1 VRVARI
7 SASSR
12 VQSLPRTSPKTR
24 SQQKKSWSEEVSPS
38 PPQGI
43 LSPCFE
49 LPSSH
54 QASGIRRLQG
64 REIESYDN
72 SPSPLSEWW
81 KQDLHSCSDLTTYD
95 QNFSKKRSIS
105 WILYINYCSEVKFC
119 LVWIRIRTADFLSP
133 TNCLFIV
140 FAQQVSENNFYPRL
154 YPRPPMAK
162 SRLPGTE
169 NPSLRLEPIMGRRGE
184 QLRIMKIVLSSFT
197 YNKEIRISTFHSKSF
212 FS

>member
-7 SASSR
+7 GASSR

-24 SQQKKSWSEEVSPS
+24 SQQKKSWSEEDSPS

-64 REIESYDN
+64 REIES
-72 SPSPLSEWW
+72 
-81 KQDLHSCSDLTTYD
+81 LT
-95 QNFSKKRSIS
+95 QSIS
-105 WILYINYCSEVKFC
+105 FIGVVKTGPLLLLRFDNLWPELFKEKINFLNLYINYCSEVKFC
-119 LVWIRIRTADFLSP
+119 LVWIRKCTADFLSP

-140 FAQQVSENNFYPRL
+140 FAHQVSENNSILASILDLLWPIRDFQEQ
-154 YPRPPMAK
+154 K
-162 SRLPGTE
+162 
-169 NPSLRLEPIMGRRGE
+169 NPSLRLKPIMGRRGE
-184 QLRIMKIVLSSFT
+184 QLRIIKLFLARLPKT
-197 YNKEIRISTFHSKSF
+197 KR
-212 FS
+212 